1 MSARRAAL
9 APVFA
14 GLVLALL
21 VLGGCAGVRQD
32 EADEPAAGRPPGA
45 DEVRLVVSRDFG
57 ATIMRDV
64 IAPAAEGLDVLRLLA
79 EHADVEAGYGGRF
92 VNGIDGLASSFG
104 AAGSEDAADWF
115 FWVDGEMADVGADER
130 ALKGG
135 ETVWWDYHR
144 WADAMYVPQAL
155 HAFPRPYAEATQAFT
170 ADTEI
175 AGLADWAKANGI
187 ALDGRRDLAGG
198 RPRGGVVVATAAEAA
213 ATPWLLELLGPD
225 RSGIAMVSLT
235 DDAITL
241 LAPDGATGPQAAAA
255 ALPAPNQD
263 DAGRPFLV
271 LLGASAVDLE
281 ALLSHLPPEAFSA
294 RVGVALVDDQL
305 VALPWTER

>member
-1 MSARRAAL
+1 L
-9 APVFA
+9 APAFA

-21 VLGGCAGVRQD
+21 VLGGCAGVRQED
-32 EADEPAAGRPPGA
+32 VDEPAAGRPPGA
-45 DEVRLVVSRDFG
+45 GEVRLIVSRDFG
-57 ATIMRDV
+57 ARVMRDV
-64 IAPAAEGLDVLRLLA
+64 IAPADEGLDVLRLLA

-104 AAGSEDAADWF
+104 ATTSENAADWF
-115 FWVDGEMADVGADER
+115 YWVDGEMADVGADER

-144 WADAMYVPQAL
+144 WTDAMYVPQAL
-155 HAFPRPYAEATQAFT
+155 HAFPRPYADARQALT

-175 AGLADWAKANGI
+175 AGLAGWAKASGI
-187 ALDGRRDLAGG
+187 ELDRRRVLAGG
-198 RPRGGVVVATAAEAA
+198 RPRGGVVVATADEAA

-225 RSGIAMVSLT
+225 RSGIEMVRVS

-241 LAPDGATGPQAAAA
+241 LAPDGAAGPQAAAA

-263 DAGRPFLV
+263 DSARPFLV
-271 LLGASAVDLE
+271 LLGASTDDLE
-281 ALLSHLPPEAFSA
+281 ALLSHLPPEAFTA

-305 VALPWTER
+305 IAQPWTER